1 MTWDTIDCI
10 ERNGI
15 ITDYTV
21 VFQEQ
26 GGASVPG
33 NTVNM
38 IFSAEELTPGTS
50 YTFQVA
56 GVNDAGTGSFTD
68 LLTIFT
74 TEDGLL
80 TFIAMIMIICPF
92 FLTVP
97 GTVSNFTVHPA
108 LTSVNLMW
116 SAPLEP
122 NGVIISYEI
131 TYSVTGNLVTIRT
144 SNLIMTFSISSLTP
158 QTTVSN
164 ISVSAYT
171 SIGRGE
177 AATLADQTTLDKPRE
192 NINIQY
198 CLLLFNVNVVFVVDD
213 DCLALVMNVVVEVV
227 SDTSVKVSWDSVD
240 IPEITGFTVY
250 YSQTGNRKRQGE
262 GSITVPSS
270 DNSVVIEGL
279 LNNVEYQFQVVA
291 IAELDGD
298 VIMGQRS
305 VLILSRVVVALPT
318 TGTCLPATTA
328 PALS

>member
-1 MTWDTIDCI
+1 MLVCTFIHRNLIIATLFLLVPRTPRDVVPSMTSRSIMVTWDTIDCI

-15 ITDYTV
+15 ITGYTV

-68 LLTIFT
+68 LLIIFT

-131 TYSVTGNLVTIRT
+131 T
-144 SNLIMTFSISSLTP
+144 
-158 QTTVSN
+158 
-164 ISVSAYT
+164 
-171 SIGRGE
+171 
-177 AATLADQTTLDKPRE
+177 
-192 NINIQY
+192 
-198 CLLLFNVNVVFVVDD
+198 
-213 DCLALVMNVVVEVV
+213 
-227 SDTSVKVSWDSVD
+227 
-240 IPEITGFTVY
+240 
-250 YSQTGNRKRQGE
+250 
-262 GSITVPSS
+262 
-270 DNSVVIEGL
+270 
-279 LNNVEYQFQVVA
+279 
-291 IAELDGD
+291 
-298 VIMGQRS
+298 
-305 VLILSRVVVALPT
+305 
-318 TGTCLPATTA
+318 
-328 PALS
+328 